1 MSFGVEF
8 YSLSK
13 WVEHCLF
20 WNSNILLENG
30 MQSTLCNMQFLC
42 WGSLF
47 RSGQVIEWFLVVGFV
62 VICFTLAFLSLCLSW
77 CVYHFCSTPISS
89 SEFPPLA
96 LETLCQT
103 PRTSNMP
110 IYVHGCKVVKWL
122 CVLGNHFIYVK
133 KNSEQIVKV
142 WWSHNFKLI
151 RTASLRT
158 LICEHLFVHP
168 IELIL
173 SISQYYRL
181 PF

>member
-1 MSFGVEF
+1 MECNPLYAICNSYAEVHCSGAVKWLNDFLWLALWSSVSHSLF
-8 YSLSK
+8 SLS
-13 WVEHCLF
+13 V
-20 WNSNILLENG
+20 
-30 MQSTLCNMQFLC
+30 
-42 WGSLF
+42 SLDV
-47 RSGQVIEWFLVVGFV
+47 SI
-62 VICFTLAFLSLCLSW
+62 I
-77 CVYHFCSTPISS
+77 FCSTAISS

-103 PRTSNMP
+103 LRTSNMP

>member
-1 MSFGVEF
+1 MECNPLYAICNSCAEVHCSGAVKWLNDFLWLALWSSVSHSLF
-8 YSLSK
+8 SLS
-13 WVEHCLF
+13 VSF
-20 WNSNILLENG
+20 DVSI
-30 MQSTLCNMQFLC
+30 
-42 WGSLF
+42 
-47 RSGQVIEWFLVVGFV
+47 I
-62 VICFTLAFLSLCLSW
+62 
-77 CVYHFCSTPISS
+77 FCSTAISS

-103 PRTSNMP
+103 LRTSNMP

-142 WWSHNFKLI
+142 WWSHNFKFI